1 MSHSHSHSD
10 SHSHSHQHQGGMSHC
25 HHPAPG
31 AKQLSWL
38 VVLTLGYMVAEIVG
52 GLASGSL
59 ALLADAGH
67 MAIDAAAM
75 TLSLFAIW
83 IARKPPSAAKTYGY
97 YRAEILA
104 ALINGALLVVVSLWI
119 FWEAYHRIS
128 EPRNIR
134 GELMALVSSGGLFVN
149 LIGIALIHKH
159 QAHNLNVRGM
169 WLHLMTDLLGSVA
182 SLIAAFAVIGWNLT
196 IVDPIISV
204 MIGCFILWGA
214 WKLLSECVNV
224 LLEGVPK
231 DLDLMDIRNRLESF
245 PAVDEVHDL
254 HVWTV
259 GHKMSALSAH
269 IIMKEGVDL
278 KLALERIIE
287 LLKKDFSIEH
297 VTLQLEPP
305 EFVHQ
310 EQEVAHLHA

>member
-1 MSHSHSHSD
+1 
-10 SHSHSHQHQGGMSHC
+10 MSHC
-25 HHPAPG
+25 HHPSPG
-31 AKQLSWL
+31 ARPLVWL
-38 VVLTLGYMVAEIVG
+38 VLLTLGYMVAEIVG

-83 IARKPPSAAKTYGY
+83 IARKPPTNDKTYGY

-104 ALINGALLVVVSLWI
+104 ALINGALLVVVALWI
-119 FWEAYHRIS
+119 FWEAYHRVF

-182 SLIAAFAVIGWNLT
+182 SIVAAIAVIGWNLT
-196 IVDPIISV
+196 IVDPIVSV
-204 MIGCFILWGA
+204 VIGVFILWGA

-259 GHKMSALSAH
+259 SHRVSALSAH
-269 IIMKEGVDL
+269 VIMKEGVDF
-278 KLALERIIE
+278 KLALERIID
-287 LLKKDFSIEH
+287 LLKHDFSIEH
-297 VTLQLEPP
+297 VTLQMEPP
-305 EFVHQ
+305 EFVHR
-310 EQEVAHLHA
+310 EQEALHLHA

>member
-1 MSHSHSHSD
+1 MSHSHSHSGP
-10 SHSHSHQHQGGMSHC
+10 HSHSHKETHC
-25 HHPAPG
+25 HHPSPG
-31 AKQLSWL
+31 AKPLSWL
-38 VVLTLGYMVAEIVG
+38 VALTLGYMVAEIYG

-75 TLSLFAIW
+75 LLSLFAIW
-83 IARKPPSAAKTYGY
+83 IARKPPSTDKTYGY

-104 ALINGALLVVVSLWI
+104 ALINGALLILVSLWI
-119 FWEAYHRIS
+119 FWEAWHRVS

-149 LIGIALIHKH
+149 LIGIALIHRH
-159 QAHNLNVRGM
+159 QADNLNVRGM

-182 SLIAAFAVIGWNLT
+182 SIIAAIAVIGWNLT

-204 MIGCFILWGA
+204 MIGAFILWGA

-231 DLDLMDIRNRLESF
+231 DLDLREIRNRLESF

-259 GHKMSALSAH
+259 SHKVSALSAH
-269 IIMKEGVDL
+269 MIMKEGVDF
-278 KLALERIIE
+278 KLALERIID
-287 LLKKDFSIEH
+287 LLKHDFSIEH
-297 VTLQLEPP
+297 VTLQLEPH
-305 EFVHQ
+305 EFEHHESQVM
-310 EQEVAHLHA
+310 HLHA